1 MNLLKANKT
10 HIPFNLQFY
19 GEPGSEPSP
28 NPTNEPSSKT
38 YSAEEYNKL
47 KQSFDKVSSEVAAL
61 KKQAQ
66 EKLTNEEKKA
76 LEEKALQEKLA
87 EYESQLEDLSL
98 EKALTKN
105 NLLTSE
111 EAQTILA
118 EKGDKAKMLSSIMVL
133 FSTKIEEAKKNAI
146 AEFMASSKVSG
157 GAKTGNADNDEIIE
171 MAKAASKKNVKSKFF

>member
-10 HIPFNLQFY
+10 HIPFKLQFF
-19 GEPGSEPSP
+19 GEPGSDPNP

-38 YSAEEYNKL
+38 YSADEYNKL

-66 EKLTNEEKKA
+66 EKLTAEEKKA
-76 LEEKALQEKLA
+76 LEDKALQDKLA
-87 EYESQLEDLSL
+87 EYESQLEDLNL

-111 EAQTILA
+111 EAQTILKQ
-118 EKGDKAKMLSSIMVL
+118 KGDKAKMLNDIMAL
-133 FSTKIEEAKKNAI
+133 FATKVVEAKKNAI

-157 GAKTGNADNDEIIE
+157 GFPTDNAENSEIVE
-171 MAKAASKKNVKSKFF
+171 MAKAASKKNGKSKFF